1 MWANEWVSECVECV
15 CTKRR
20 SSNRNAFGCL
30 THSPKSEIVRRLCT
44 VYALLVHC
52 CCCFC
57 CCVFLCFAVVLLALS
72 LSFFRSLLFRPC
84 NVCAICNAKRFAVS
98 LIRVL
103 CLWLVANC
111 VWLHL
116 ILSLRLV
123 WEVRSLVW
131 FIAYALRRFWTHTH
145 THTLV
150 ECKHTRTKRDMYS
163 IQTAGWTAPAHSA
176 YFSRFVY
183 AVYALRHYVKG
194 Y

>member
-1 MWANEWVSECVECV
+1 MSECVECV

-57 CCVFLCFAVVLLALS
+57 CCVFLCFAVVLLSLF
-72 LSFFRSLLFRPC
+72 LSFSFVVVSPVQRMC
-84 NVCAICNAKRFAVS
+84 NMQCKTIRCKLDSRTVPVIGRQLCVITFDTLSSACVGGEVISVVYRLRFTAF
-98 LIRVL
+98 L
-103 CLWLVANC
+103 N
-111 VWLHL
+111 
-116 ILSLRLV
+116 
-123 WEVRSLVW
+123 
-131 FIAYALRRFWTHTH
+131 

-163 IQTAGWTAPAHSA
+163 IQTAG
-176 YFSRFVY
+176 
-183 AVYALRHYVKG
+183 
-194 Y
+194 